1 MVNAFSVLGS
11 TAEMLE
17 MKHGKIWCDNCFKVG
32 RKGHRCS
39 KCLTKIYCTKECQ
52 REDFKVHN
60 MICRVE
66 EVERKKKGD
75 RREREEVGRKDSEEK
90 KEELEGDLKK
100 VLGRMPNPALRSVVT
115 KVAETL
121 EKISCE

>member
-17 MKHGKIWCDNCFKVG
+17 MKHGNIWCDNCFKVG
-32 RKGHRCS
+32 RKGHRCR

-66 EVERKKKGD
+66 EVVRKKKGD